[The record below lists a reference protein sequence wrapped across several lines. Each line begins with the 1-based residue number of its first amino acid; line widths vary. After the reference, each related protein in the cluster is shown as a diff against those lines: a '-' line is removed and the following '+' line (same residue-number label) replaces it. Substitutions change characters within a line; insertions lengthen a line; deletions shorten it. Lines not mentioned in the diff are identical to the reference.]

1 MKNGMQMGVSC
12 AHQEGLCEWW
22 RWCFFLAL
30 LWEPAYFSVLLKKL
44 ATQRITM
51 RFWRTAAR
59 STSSCHVS
67 ISHLPPPASCWW
79 VQLRK
84 QNLLKR
90 DFVQVT
96 HLSVKQ
102 LPKEIS
108 SEKWVL
114 YIPKRKETLMATVW
128 SMFNLKRLGITS
140 HSSSYLL
147 LPIRVSLG
155 CANIALFFLIL
166 YPWVCSTHLAHYK
179 EIKRNMP
186 TPLSLLLA
194 VPV

>member
-1 MKNGMQMGVSC
+1 MGVSC

-22 RWCFFLAL
+22 GWYFFLAL
-30 LWEPAYFSVLLKKL
+30 LWEPAYFSLLPKKL
-44 ATQRITM
+44 ATQWITM
-51 RFWRTAAR
+51 RFWRTAPR

-67 ISHLPPPASCWW
+67 ISHSPPPASCWW

-90 DFVQVT
+90 DLVQVM
-96 HLSVKQ
+96 HLSGKQ
-102 LPKEIS
+102 LPKETYSS

-114 YIPKRKETLMATVW
+114 YIPKRKETLMATGW

-140 HSSSYLL
+140 HSISYLL
-147 LPIRVSLG
+147 LHIRVSLE

-166 YPWVCSTHLAHYK
+166 HPWLCSTHLAHYK
-179 EIKRNMP
+179 RNKKKYAP
-186 TPLSLLLA
+186 PDPLFFLLA
-194 VPV
+194 IPV